1 MEKKLANLIEIQA
14 QIESLKKQA
23 EVIRNKEFSAT
34 VADIREKMAAF
45 GITVKDLQGPAKKA
59 GRKAKGANPAKTK
72 GTKAVKGAKSSVKV
86 EAKFKGPN
94 GEAWTGRGL
103 TPKWLAA
110 LIAQGHSKEEFA
122 VKPVALA

>member
-1 MEKKLANLIEIQA
+1 LANLIELQA

-23 EVIRNKEFSAT
+23 EAIRTKEFGAT
-34 VADIREKMAAF
+34 VADIREKMSAF
-45 GITVKDLQGPAKKA
+45 GITVKDLQGPAKKT
-59 GRKAKGANPAKTK
+59 GRKSKGASTVK
-72 GTKAVKGAKSSVKV
+72 VKGAKPVKGRKSGAKV

-110 LIAQGHSKEEFA
+110 LVALGHSKDEFA